1 MLSDEFN
8 WEESE
13 LMATIRSSRRIGR
26 LQQDKI
32 QPLLVIFNSSEIAA
46 QFIANAKKLRQSR
59 DPVVRE
65 KIFISAD
72 LTPSEARAAYEL
84 RQRRRERRQELAAGS
99 DHQETVP
106 MASRTFYKT
115 LNTNWKPPTLPV
127 SSTDVILTPTIITSP
142 LSTTPRLV
150 YRSKP
155 SNDETR
161 IHDPQQQQQQHQ
173 DQSQATPTTDQTDGV
188 VTDQRTSQ

>member
-8 WEESE
+8 WDESE
-13 LMATIRSSRRIGR
+13 LMSTIKSCRRIGK
-26 LQQDKI
+26 LQPDKI
-32 QPLLVIFNSSEIAA
+32 QPLLVIFNSSEIAG

-59 DPVVRE
+59 DPVVRD

-99 DHQETVP
+99 DRQATVP
-106 MASRTFYKT
+106 MTSRIFYKT
-115 LNTNWKPPTLPV
+115 SNTNWKPPTLPV
-127 SSTDVILTPTIITSP
+127 SSTDVSLTPNITTSP

-150 YRSKP
+150 YRSQT
-155 SNDETR
+155 SNGETHIDD
-161 IHDPQQQQQQHQ
+161 IHQQQRQL
-173 DQSQATPTTDQTDGV
+173 QATSMTDQTDGV
-188 VTDQRTSQ
+188 VTDQHTSQ